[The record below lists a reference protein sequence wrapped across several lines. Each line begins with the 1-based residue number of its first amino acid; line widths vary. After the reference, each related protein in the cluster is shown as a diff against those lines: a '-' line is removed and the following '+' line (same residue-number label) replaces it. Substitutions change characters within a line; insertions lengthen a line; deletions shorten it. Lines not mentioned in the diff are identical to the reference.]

1 MATFIIQ
8 HLTSDK
14 DIRPNVCVCFIF
26 FIMTFHLVL
35 QTVRAL
41 RYPVMVPAGITY
53 SIGVTE
59 KINNGTIYIGVAI
72 RLKGNQQVILK
83 RS

>member
-35 QTVRAL
+35 QMVCAL

-72 RLKGNQQVILK
+72 RLKGKQHVI
-83 RS
+83 